1 MRKTNV
7 SEWVFSVALFLGR
20 TYRRI
25 RSSVR
30 RRSSVSAITVSLVLA
45 ASLFTATSAGATDT
59 LTVFHKFVGGNDGDD
74 PNSLIQ
80 ASDGN
85 FYGTTYLG
93 VGTVF
98 EVTPDGQFTT
108 LFRATHSSN
117 RYFYGDFFTSVVE
130 GPDGFLYVIAR
141 GSNNNPPPTLFR
153 ISKSG
158 SDFQV
163 VLQEAPFSL
172 SVASDGNFYGA
183 DGNGIFRLS
192 TSGIYTLLSA
202 PGSSGF
208 IVEGFNK
215 QATDGNFYG
224 TCYPVGYGPQHV
236 CRVTTSGVVTPIFAY
251 PRESDGY
258 ALFPANGL
266 LTQGLDGLLYG
277 VGVGGPSGTSYQVIF
292 QLSLSGSYRELYR
305 INHYCTPK
313 TGCSRVLP
321 ASEGNLW
328 ITDPVGESVFS
339 ITPIN
344 GALLQTVSFSSQQN
358 PYAHPQL
365 LIQASSGILYGTTGE
380 PNPAY
385 YDVGSVFSINAGL
398 PPPR

>member
-7 SEWVFSVALFLGR
+7 SAWLFL
-20 TYRRI
+20 
-25 RSSVR
+25 V
-30 RRSSVSAITVSLVLA
+30 V
-45 ASLFTATSAGATDT
+45 LFTASSTGATDT
-59 LTVFHKFVGGNDGDD
+59 ITVFHKFVGGVDGDD

-98 EVTPDGQFTT
+98 EVKPDGQFTT
-108 LFRATHSSN
+108 LFRATHNSN
-117 RYFYGDFFTSVVE
+117 RYFYGDYFTSVVE

-141 GSNNNPPPTLFR
+141 GSNDNPPPTLFR

-202 PGSSGF
+202 SGSSGF

-224 TCYPVGYGPQHV
+224 TCYPVANGPQHV
-236 CRVTTSGVVTPIFAY
+236 CRVTTSGAVTPIFRLRAEWAVAGE
-251 PRESDGY
+251 RDSDARIGWLSVRCCDRGGLVRQHPSGDFS
-258 ALFPANGL
+258 AQHVGQLQGGLSEPQRLHSEERVQHGAGGIGWQSVGHQSAWGVRLFDHADGRRAAANGL
-266 LTQGLDGLLYG
+266 LL
-277 VGVGGPSGTSYQVIF
+277 V
-292 QLSLSGSYRELYR
+292 
-305 INHYCTPK
+305 
-313 TGCSRVLP
+313 
-321 ASEGNLW
+321 AA
-328 ITDPVGESVFS
+328 ESVR
-339 ITPIN
+339 
-344 GALLQTVSFSSQQN
+344 
-358 PYAHPQL
+358 
-365 LIQASSGILYGTTGE
+365 ASSAPDSGVQRHPVWNDG
-380 PNPAY
+380 
-385 YDVGSVFSINAGL
+385 
-398 PPPR
+398 

>member
-7 SEWVFSVALFLGR
+7 SAWLFL
-20 TYRRI
+20 
-25 RSSVR
+25 V
-30 RRSSVSAITVSLVLA
+30 V
-45 ASLFTATSAGATDT
+45 LFTASSTGATDT
-59 LTVFHKFVGGNDGDD
+59 ITVFHKFVGGVDGDD

-98 EVTPDGQFTT
+98 EVKADGQFTT
-108 LFRATHSSN
+108 LFRATHNSN
-117 RYFYGDFFTSVVE
+117 RYFYGDYFTSVVE

-141 GSNNNPPPTLFR
+141 GSNDNPPPTLFR

-183 DGNGIFRLS
+183 DGKGIFRLS

-202 PGSSGF
+202 SGSSGF

-224 TCYPVGYGPQHV
+224 TCYPVANGPQHV
-236 CRVTTSGVVTPIFAY
+236 CRVTTSGAVTPIFQFASG
-251 PRESDGY
+251 PNGRW
-258 ALFPANGL
+258 PANGI
-266 LTQGLDGLLYG
+266 LTQGSDGFLYG
-277 VGVGGPSGTSYQVIF
+277 AATGVGSYVNTLQVIF
-292 QLSLSGSYRELYR
+292 QLSTSGNYREVYQSP
-305 INHYCTPK
+305 NGCTPK
-313 TGCSRVLP
+313 SGCSRVLE
-321 ASEGNLW
+321 ASDGNLW
-328 ITDPVGESVFS
+328 ITNPPGDSVYS
-339 ITPIN
+339 ITPT
-344 GALLQTVSFSSQQN
+344 GGELLQTVSFSSQQN

-365 LIQASSGILYGTTGE
+365 LIQASSGILFGTTGE

-385 YDVGSVFSINAGL
+385 YDAGSVFSLDAGL

>member
-1 MRKTNV
+1 MKETNFKV
-7 SEWVFSVALFLGR
+7 WAGVVALTF
-20 TYRRI
+20 
-25 RSSVR
+25 
-30 RRSSVSAITVSLVLA
+30 
-45 ASLFTATSAGATDT
+45 ASIATSAGATDILSVLHDFT
-59 LTVFHKFVGGNDGDD
+59 GTDGND
-74 PNSLIQ
+74 PSWLIQ

-98 EVTPDGQFTT
+98 QVTPAGQFTT
-108 LFRATHSSN
+108 VFSLPPQNPN

-141 GSNNNPPPTLFR
+141 GSNNNPNPMVFR

-158 SDFQV
+158 KGFQV
-163 VLQEAPFSL
+163 VLQEAPSNL

-202 PGSSGF
+202 AGSSGF

-224 TCYPVGYGPQHV
+224 TCYPTGYGPQHV
-236 CRVTTSGVVTPIFAY
+236 CRVTTSGAVTPIFQY
-251 PRESDGY
+251 PTGSN
-258 ALFPANGL
+258 ALSPANGI
-266 LTQGLDGLLYG
+266 LTQGPDGFLYG
-277 VGVGGPSGTSYQVIF
+277 VAVGGTGGTGFQVIF
-292 QLSLSGSYRELYR
+292 QLSTSGSFTQLYQS
-305 INHYCTPK
+305 NGCTPK
-313 TGCSRVLP
+313 TGCSRVMQ
-321 ASEGNLW
+321 ASDGNLW
-328 ITDPVGESVFS
+328 IANPPGESVYS
-339 ITPIN
+339 ITTG

-358 PYAHPQL
+358 RYAHPQL

-385 YDVGSVFSINAGL
+385 YDVGSVFSLDAGL
-398 PPPR
+398 PPPQ